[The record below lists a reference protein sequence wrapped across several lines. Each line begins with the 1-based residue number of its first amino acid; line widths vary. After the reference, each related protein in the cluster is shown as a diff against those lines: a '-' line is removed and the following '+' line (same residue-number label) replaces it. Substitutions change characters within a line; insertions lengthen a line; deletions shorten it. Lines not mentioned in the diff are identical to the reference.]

1 MSNNVVGNVMQQR
14 VIEDF
19 GVEYFAAYTRS
30 RELEKAGIRCELF
43 PMTAET
49 ETHWRLVWDKEEKRN
64 GLP

>member
-1 MSNNVVGNVMQQR
+1 MQQR